1 MPNSTRTRIV
11 AVVTVVVAVAAGL
24 ALAVLQVA
32 IAAAAAPSRA
42 SPQSAAAP
50 RPAAADARPNLLLL
64 TLDTTRADRIAP
76 WGAGGVAPALDA
88 LAAESVVA
96 ARAYAVAPLTFPSH
110 ASMLTGLY
118 PFAHGVR
125 DNDLYRLDARAPSV
139 ARVLRDAGWRTEAFV
154 AATVLRAGTGLDL
167 GFERYSDVKFTRGRN
182 LAIEAERD
190 AKSVSDDVLA
200 RLAVADPRPWFFWV
214 HYFDA
219 HAPFAAPG
227 GPGAGA
233 PLVEQYDA
241 EVRWLDSQV
250 ARVVAALRASGAL
263 ARTWIVVCGDH
274 GEGLGIQQE
283 TAHAYLC
290 EEGTLRVPFFAR
302 APDGARRGALES
314 VASNA
319 DVAPTLLA
327 AAGVAPTAELHGKDL
342 LAAFAAQQQGGAAAD
357 ALDERAVAFESWA
370 GWHQFRWARLEGVVV
385 GRFKWVQNVAD
396 ELFDLDALPLEKENL
411 APSRP
416 EVARALKQRFA
427 ALQEEPVARLDS
439 AAESLPPEE
448 VARLRELGYLAR
460 MVGDDAG
467 HADSDLDPRVH
478 YVSCEQLQ
486 WALEAAQR
494 GAIDDAVKVL
504 SSLAARY
511 PKNPLFRE
519 FLGKVLMK
527 AERREEAARAF
538 AGALEIDPELVSSAF
553 YLGVLR
559 LDGGQ
564 VAEARRLLEQVVARS
579 PVHLE
584 AWLKLRVA
592 HERERRY
599 DLVLFD
605 TAEVIALAAAMAND
619 DGDALAKNSLDE
631 WLPNV
636 LARKLKDD
644 PRLPELLAEARR
656 RLGDG
661 DAPALAK
668 AREILERAGR

>member
-1 MPNSTRTRIV
+1 MPKSTRASITTG
-11 AVVTVVVAVAAGL
+11 AASLASLALLALLLFVAVAR
-24 ALAVLQVA
+24 
-32 IAAAAAPSRA
+32 PSRA
-42 SPQSAAAP
+42 APQTAPPAAP
-50 RPAAADARPNLLLL
+50 PVAPAPDSRPNLLFIS
-64 TLDTTRADRIAP
+64 LDTTRADRIAP
-76 WGAGGVAPALDA
+76 WGPGGVAPTLDA

-154 AATVLRAGTGLDL
+154 AATVLRAGTGLDV

-182 LAIEAERD
+182 LAIEAERKAD
-190 AKSVSDDVLA
+190 AVSDDVLA

-227 GPGAGA
+227 GPGASA
-233 PLVEQYDA
+233 PLIEQYDA

-250 ARVVAALRASGAL
+250 ARVIAALRTSGAL

-327 AAGVAPTAELHGKDL
+327 AAGLAPSAELHGRDL
-342 LAAFAAQQQGGAAAD
+342 LAAFAAQQAGGTQAD
-357 ALDERAVAFESWA
+357 ALAERAVAFESWA

-385 GRFKWVQNVAD
+385 GRFKYVSNVAD
-396 ELFDLDALPLEKENL
+396 ELFDLDALPLEKENF
-411 APSRP
+411 ATTRP
-416 EVARALKQRFA
+416 EVVRALRQRFA
-427 ALQEEPVARLDS
+427 ALQEERVARLDS

-467 HADSDLDPRVH
+467 HAESDLDPRVH

-494 GAIDDAVKVL
+494 GASDDAVKVL
-504 SSLAARY
+504 SSLAGRY

-527 AERREEAARAF
+527 ANRAEEAARAF
-538 AGALEIDPELVSSAF
+538 AGALEVDPELVSSAF

-559 LDGGQ
+559 LDAGQ
-564 VAEARRLLEQVVARS
+564 TAEARRLLEQVVARS

-605 TAEVIALAAAMAND
+605 TAEVISLAAAMGND

-668 AREILERAGR
+668 ARELLERAGR